1 MRIDCERVI
10 TQICE
15 MFLKKHI
22 SHQYVITTLYFPIN
36 TLSNAHD
43 YLIGGRRGVTM
54 ITGWRYVKTAVV
66 VTDRNV
72 VAYIHHSN
80 LTGILYLS
88 ELLYMFQVKKI
99 VPFMR
104 TCCHGSTL
112 DLYQSVDIYMYI

>member
-43 YLIGGRRGVTM
+43 YLIGGRRGVR

-66 VTDRNV
+66 VTDRNF

-80 LTGILYLS
+80 LTVILYLS
-88 ELLYMFQVKKI
+88 ELLDKFQGKI
-99 VPFMR
+99 SCR
-104 TCCHGSTL
+104 L
-112 DLYQSVDIYMYI
+112 